1 MYLITRIKP
10 WPVARFAGIM
20 SLIVG
25 LSPVAFYVLQNGFNR
40 SYFYGADISL
50 TNSFRETSFIWGAI
64 MWIACSLSA
73 FLVSAL
79 IVAIYNWLSPHI
91 GYLKI
96 DIDLKNE

>member
-25 LSPVAFYVLQNGFNR
+25 LIPVAFYVLQNWFNR
-40 SYFYGADISL
+40 PYMYGTDISVA
-50 TNSFRETSFIWGAI
+50 NSFWETSLIWGAI
-64 MWIACSLSA
+64 IWIACSLFV

-79 IVAIYNWLSPHI
+79 IVVIYNWLSPHI